1 MPPRDVRVA
10 VWDGLLTA
18 DMNVRYWN
26 EIGYRY
32 SRNDTWTKIFLAA
45 TSSST
50 VATWG
55 FWTQIS
61 WAWKSLSALSALL
74 AVALPIL
81 NWNRKVSAIADLH
94 GRWIQIRNE
103 HETLWRRMESGAVSE
118 AEAETT
124 FQNIRNKEAEAE
136 THELAAILKRDK
148 RLVDTCY
155 QEVLVARGIQQSS
168 AADKKT

>member
-1 MPPRDVRVA
+1 MSASDVRVA
-10 VWDGLLTA
+10 VWNALLTA

-26 EIGYRY
+26 QIRYRY

-55 FWTQIS
+55 FWAEIS
-61 WAWKSLSALSALL
+61 WVWKSLSAISALL

-81 NWNRKVSAIADLH
+81 NWNRKLSDIADLH
-94 GRWIQIRNE
+94 GRWVQIRNE
-103 HETLWRRMESGAVSE
+103 HETLWRRMESGIVSATE
-118 AEAETT
+118 AEST

-136 THELAAILKRDK
+136 THAVAAIVKKDK
-148 RLVDTCY
+148 NLVDSCY
-155 QEVLVARGIQQSS
+155 QEVLIERGVQHWQPT
-168 AADKKT
+168 DKRT